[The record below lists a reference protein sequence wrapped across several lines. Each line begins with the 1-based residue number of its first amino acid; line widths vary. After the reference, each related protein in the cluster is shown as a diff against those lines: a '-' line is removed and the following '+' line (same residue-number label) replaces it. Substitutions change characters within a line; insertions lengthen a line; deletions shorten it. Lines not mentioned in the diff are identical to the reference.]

1 MTSLHPG
8 VQVLVESMDWVR
20 GALGRVRRGAGGCGR
35 VRRALGRVRAQLL
48 VVHGEEDTITLVS
61 GAREVVARVASRDKQ
76 LVVVEGARHHV
87 LLEQPRI
94 QTTVLDWVLARSNN

>member
-1 MTSLHPG
+1 
-8 VQVLVESMDWVR
+8 MDWVR
-20 GALGRVRRGAGGCGR
+20 GALGRVRR
-35 VRRALGRVRAQLL
+35 ALGRVRAPLL

-61 GAREVVARVASRDKQ
+61 RAREVVARVASSDKQ

-94 QTTVLDWVLARSNN
+94 QTTVLDWVLARSNK

>member
-1 MTSLHPG
+1 MTSVHPG

-20 GALGRVRRGAGGCGR
+20 GALGRVRR
-35 VRRALGRVRAQLL
+35 ALGRVRAPLL

-61 GAREVVARVASRDKQ
+61 RAREVVARVASSDKQ

-94 QTTVLDWVLARSNN
+94 QTTVLDWVLARSNK